1 MPRLTLGGVSRTRSA
16 ARSFPSCPRRLRP
29 PRRAERTRRGQASP
43 SGAAGA
49 AAGARRVGQRA
60 APGAGASPLRFRLFT
75 SHPEAKEA
83 ARKGG
88 ASSSASG
95 LRARCRQTAGSE
107 DEQRNETSPIAGNRA
122 TSFKG
127 SKFLFFHGKRKTK
140 PIIGARL
147 PSRTESGRSGARA
160 TRRGSFPGER
170 TPPPGDEDLDSQ
182 PSLQSVSGP
191 LPEPPYCGPR
201 HAARTQARDA
211 ARSRPGARGKLRA
224 AGASRARLLGG
235 RPGGAGRAPPLAQQ
249 GSWLSASVGAVP
261 TESDGYARE
270 PLTGGGTVAV
280 RFFSLSPSLDFRM
293 MWIRNRVVRRV
304 HSAQAPLPSGPR
316 EDSGRRRRDP
326 KAGRS
331 Q

>member
-1 MPRLTLGGVSRTRSA
+1 MPPARFRLVRGAFAL
-16 ARSFPSCPRRLRP
+16 
-29 PRRAERTRRGQASP
+29 RAEPNGRGAVRAEGRSR
-43 SGAAGA
+43 S
-49 AAGARRVGQRA
+49 RRV
-60 APGAGASPLRFRLFT
+60 SSLRFRSFT
-75 SHPEAKEA
+75 SHPEANEA

-95 LRARCRQTAGSE
+95 LRARCRPTAGSE
-107 DEQRNETSPIAGNRA
+107 DEQMNETSPVAGNRA

-224 AGASRARLLGG
+224 AGASAVPVAGPPPAERACSA
-235 RPGGAGRAPPLAQQ
+235 AGRGVPGERRLSRSKAAGSPLRCGPCPPKATATHVNPRRAGGQSPS
-249 GSWLSASVGAVP
+249 GS
-261 TESDGYARE
+261 
-270 PLTGGGTVAV
+270 
-280 RFFSLSPSLDFRM
+280 SLS
-293 MWIRNRVVRRV
+293 VRRLT
-304 HSAQAPLPSGPR
+304 S
-316 EDSGRRRRDP
+316 E
-326 KAGRS
+326 
-331 Q
+331 

>member
-29 PRRAERTRRGQASP
+29 PRRAGRTRRGP
-43 SGAAGA
+43 GH
-49 AAGARRVGQRA
+49 GARRRRPVLPGRPRRTARRA
-60 APGAGASPLRFRLFT
+60 EGRSRRRRVSSLRFRLLT
-75 SHPEAKEA
+75 SHPEANEA

-107 DEQRNETSPIAGNRA
+107 DEQMNRTSPIAGNRA

-211 ARSRPGARGKLRA
+211 ARSRPGARGKLCA
-224 AGASRARLLGG
+224 AGASAVPVA
-235 RPGGAGRAPPLAQQ
+235 RPGPAERACSAAGREVPGERRLSRSKAAGSPL
-249 GSWLSASVGAVP
+249 
-261 TESDGYARE
+261 RC
-270 PLTGGGTVAV
+270 
-280 RFFSLSPSLDFRM
+280 
-293 MWIRNRVVRRV
+293 
-304 HSAQAPLPSGPR
+304 GPCP
-316 EDSGRRRRDP
+316 P
-326 KAGRS
+326 KATATHVNP
-331 Q
+331 

>member
-1 MPRLTLGGVSRTRSA
+1 MPPARFRLVRGAFALRAEPNGRGAVRATEPGVAVRCCRGGRRRTA
-16 ARSFPSCPRRLRP
+16 
-29 PRRAERTRRGQASP
+29 RRAEGRSRS
-43 SGAAGA
+43 
-49 AAGARRVGQRA
+49 RRV
-60 APGAGASPLRFRLFT
+60 SSLRFRSFT
-75 SHPEAKEA
+75 SHPGAKEA

-224 AGASRARLLGG
+224 AGASAVPVAVAGPGPAERACSA
-235 RPGGAGRAPPLAQQ
+235 AGREVPGERRLSRSEAAGSPL
-249 GSWLSASVGAVP
+249 
-261 TESDGYARE
+261 RC
-270 PLTGGGTVAV
+270 
-280 RFFSLSPSLDFRM
+280 
-293 MWIRNRVVRRV
+293 
-304 HSAQAPLPSGPR
+304 GPCP
-316 EDSGRRRRDP
+316 P
-326 KAGRS
+326 KATATHVNP
-331 Q
+331 

>member
-1 MPRLTLGGVSRTRSA
+1 MPPARFRLVRGAFALRAEPDGRGAVRATEPGVAVRCCRGGRRRTA
-16 ARSFPSCPRRLRP
+16 
-29 PRRAERTRRGQASP
+29 RRAEGRSRS
-43 SGAAGA
+43 
-49 AAGARRVGQRA
+49 RRV
-60 APGAGASPLRFRLFT
+60 SSLRFRLFT

-191 LPEPPYCGPR
+191 LPEPLYCGPR

-224 AGASRARLLGG
+224 AAACRARLLGG
-235 RPGGAGRAPPLAQQ
+235 RAGGAGRAPPLAQQ
-249 GSWLSASVGAVP
+249 GSWLSASVRAVP